1 MFKLFKA
8 SLYKLFRE
16 KTFLITMIIG
26 TGLAILLPL
35 LYKLL
40 DLVSGQT
47 MLFASVAPG
56 SNFGLTVPI
65 NLSVLIV
72 AEFTTGT
79 LRNKIIA
86 GYRKSLIYLSLL
98 LSGIIFTLIMMVY
111 YVGLSVLMGTILG
124 GFDATAVGGADVI
137 VPFIF
142 ITITSYILVASFST
156 LIASNIR
163 NIGGSLPI
171 LIVVLTFL
179 SLIPLFTEIS
189 AFSMS
194 EEEFNRLFVT
204 LSWTVPMF
212 TLNSLSGAI
221 GGATAPEQELW
232 NQMKIAG
239 IISPLI
245 YSAIFVTLGT
255 IFFKIRDVK

>member
-1 MFKLFKA
+1 MFNLFKA

-26 TGLAILLPL
+26 TGLAVLLPL

-40 DLVSGQT
+40 DFASGQT

-98 LSGIIFTLIMMVY
+98 FSGIVFTLIMMIY

-124 GFDATAVGGADVI
+124 GFDASAIGGVEVI

-142 ITITSYILVASFST
+142 ITIASYILIASFST
-156 LIASNIR
+156 LIASNVR

-179 SLIPLFTEIS
+179 SLVPLFVLFTPEFTDSQLITMCWTVPLFTVNKI
-189 AFSMS
+189 
-194 EEEFNRLFVT
+194 VGT
-204 LSWTVPMF
+204 LGIPSIP
-212 TLNSLSGAI
+212 ADKDI
-221 GGATAPEQELW
+221 W
-232 NQMKIAG
+232 NQVIIAG
-239 IISPLI
+239 IVSPII
-245 YSAIFVTLGT
+245 YSVIFTVLGT